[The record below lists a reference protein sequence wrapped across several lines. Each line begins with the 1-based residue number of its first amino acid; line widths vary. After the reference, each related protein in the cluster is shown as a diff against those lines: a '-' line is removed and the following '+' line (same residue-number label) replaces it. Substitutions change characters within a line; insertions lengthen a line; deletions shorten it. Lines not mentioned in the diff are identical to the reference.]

1 MYCLKCIISLSLSCN
16 HHPKLILKFVSA
28 YENTYSINNALIY
41 VPFYTSPRRFM
52 VNLQQEVLELEF
64 NEYSKGMPT
73 ISEIEFG
80 KVLMRYTIL
89 TVEDQQKNLDRLAER
104 IPDQEVRDQEVRG
117 QEVEKIPDQCD

>member
-1 MYCLKCIISLSLSCN
+1 
-16 HHPKLILKFVSA
+16 
-28 YENTYSINNALIY
+28 
-41 VPFYTSPRRFM
+41 M

-117 QEVEKIPDQCD
+117 QEVEKIPNQCD